1 MKNSFVV
8 ILIVSLVTLDLFSQS
23 TEYKINELMNTYS
36 DNGQFYGTIL
46 VKKGGETIY
55 ENAFG
60 LANREWNIPNAIDSK
75 FLIGSIG
82 KPFTALMT
90 LILVDDGLID
100 LDSTINSYIPD
111 YSGPGKNKVTIH
123 QMLTHTSGIPNH
135 GAIPNLSKK
144 LVRWS
149 YDTKQYLELIQN
161 IELKFEPGTAFEYSG
176 IAYNLLAII
185 CEEVSKKD
193 FGDLLKERIFIPL
206 EMNNTKHDKNLDID
220 TKRANGYEYHLLEG
234 YMNPSYIEMCHV
246 KGSGGILST
255 VEDMAKFSNECFN
268 TQKLLSKDLYK
279 KMFTPYIKDWQYYGY
294 GWWIKNKNI
303 NGNSL
308 TLISHGGSTDG
319 YKAYLTRIV
328 EDSVDIILCQNNYYR
343 TELGVKFDYVIT
355 NEIIDILYGKDYTL
369 PKKSLA
375 KEMGFLIG
383 QDGIDAAIK
392 KYYSCKADDK
402 YFIDDD
408 DFNQLSNEL
417 FNNYGLLDESY
428 KIFEL
433 AIQEYP
439 NSFILNYSLGKILND
454 NKNKDAMNYLK
465 KCIELYENNPENKEF
480 SEEYKQALDILNKT
494 EYENHKT
501 H

>member
-1 MKNSFVV
+1 VKKLAAV
-8 ILIVSLVTLDLFSQS
+8 ILIGLLFSLKIFSQRN
-23 TEYKINELMNTYS
+23 EYKINELMNAYAN
-36 DNGQFYGTIL
+36 NGQFNGTIL
-46 VKKGGETIY
+46 VKKGENIIY
-55 ENAFG
+55 KNALG
-60 LANREWNIPNAIDSK
+60 LANREWDILNTIDSK

-90 LILVDDGLID
+90 LILVNDGLID
-100 LDSTINSYIPD
+100 LNATINEYIPG

-144 LVRWS
+144 LVRWI
-149 YDTKQYLELIQN
+149 YNTDEYLELIQN
-161 IELKFEPGTAFEYSG
+161 IELKFEPGTSFEYSG

-185 CEEVSKKD
+185 CEKVAHKD

-206 EMNNTKHDKNLDID
+206 EMRDTKHDKNLDID

-255 VEDMAKFSNECFN
+255 IDDMSKFSNECFN

-279 KMFTPYIKDWQYYGY
+279 KMFTPFVKDWQHYGY
-294 GWWIKNKNI
+294 GWWITNKII
-303 NGNSL
+303 NGDSL

-343 TELGVKFDYVIT
+343 TELGVKFDYFIT
-355 NEIIDILYGKDYTL
+355 NEIIDILYGKEYSL
-369 PKKSLA
+369 PKKSIA
-375 KEMGFLIG
+375 KNLGFIIG
-383 QDGIDAAIK
+383 QEGIDAAIK
-392 KYYSCKADDK
+392 KYYTLKK
-402 YFIDDD
+402 NINYFIDDNE
-408 DFNQLSNEL
+408 FNQLAKEL
-417 FNNYGLLDESY
+417 NNNYRLKNESY
-428 KIFEL
+428 KIYEL

-439 NSFILNYSLGKILND
+439 NSFILNYSFGELLNE
-454 NKNKDAMNYLK
+454 NKNENALIYLR
-465 KCIELYENNPENKEF
+465 KCVDLYNSNSELKEF
-480 SEEYKQALDILNKT
+480 SEEYDHAQSMLNIN
-494 EYENHKT
+494 E
-501 H
+501 

>member
-1 MKNSFVV
+1 MKKLFAA
-8 ILIVSLVTLDLFSQS
+8 ILILLLNTQILFSQS
-23 TEYKINELMNTYS
+23 TEFKIDQLMNAYA

-46 VKKGGETIY
+46 VKKGEHIIY
-55 ENAFG
+55 KNAFG
-60 LANREWNIPNAIDSK
+60 LANREWNIPNTIDTK

-100 LDSTINSYIPD
+100 LSATINAYIPD

-123 QMLTHTSGIPNH
+123 QMLNHTSGIPNH
-135 GAIPNLSKK
+135 GAIPNLSKR

-149 YDTKQYLELIQN
+149 YDTNQYIELIKKV
-161 IELKFEPGTAFEYSG
+161 EVKFEPGTDFEYSG

-185 CEEVSKKD
+185 CEKVTHKE

-206 EMNNTKHDKNLDID
+206 GMNDTKHDKNLDID

-246 KGSGGILST
+246 KGSGGLLST
-255 VEDMAKFSNECFN
+255 AEDMEKFSNECFN

-294 GWWIKNKNI
+294 GWWITKKYF
-303 NGNSL
+303 NGDSL
-308 TLISHGGSTDG
+308 TFISHGGSTDG

-328 EDSVDIILCQNNYYR
+328 EDSVDIIMCQNNYYR
-343 TELGVKFDYVIT
+343 TELGVKFDYFIT
-355 NEIIDILYGKDYTL
+355 NEIIDILYGKEYSL

-375 KEMGFLIG
+375 KEMGFIIG
-383 QDGIDAAIK
+383 QDCIDAAIN
-392 KYYSCKADDK
+392 KYYLNKENK
-402 YFIDDD
+402 EYFVDEN
-408 DFNQLSNEL
+408 DFNQLGKEL
-417 FNNYGLLDESY
+417 NSLGLKKESQ
-428 KIFEL
+428 KIYEL

-439 NSFILNYSLGKILND
+439 NSFILNYSFGKLLND
-454 NKNKDAMNYLK
+454 YKNQDAVDYLR
-465 KCIELYENNPENKEF
+465 KCMELFDNNPDNKEYI
-480 SEEYKQALDILNKT
+480 EEYKQAQSLLDIK
-494 EYENHKT
+494 E
-501 H
+501 